1 MRIHCRF
8 FSLCLVGLVIVLICR
23 SGFAESAAVDL
34 QKRFET
40 IAQAAQGKVG
50 VAVELLE
57 TKESIQWNG
66 QEKFPMQ
73 SVYKLPIAMAVL
85 ERVDQGTLKLEQMV
99 QVPTNDFVSAKQHSP
114 LRDAHPR
121 GAELSVSNLLQLMV
135 SESDG
140 TACDVLLR
148 VLNGPESVNRYLH
161 QLKVTRVLITTTEKE
176 MGRNETAQYLN
187 SATPE
192 AMADLLRALHE
203 GRGLSV
209 SSRSLL
215 LKFLTGS
222 STFPGRIKGL
232 LPKGTI
238 VAHKTG
244 SSRTIDG
251 FTAATNDAG
260 IVTLPDGRHLV
271 IVVFVS
277 DSKADDATRQAVIA
291 KISRAAWDYYVGKGP
306 TEQGN

>member
-1 MRIHCRF
+1 MGTRTGFVIG
-8 FSLCLVGLVIVLICR
+8 CLVGLAGILICR
-23 SGFAESAAVDL
+23 GGFAESASAANL
-34 QKRFET
+34 QKRFES
-40 IAQAAQGKVG
+40 IAGTAQGKVG

-57 TKESIQWNG
+57 TKESIRLNG
-66 QEKFPMQ
+66 QERFPMQ
-73 SVYKLPIAMAVL
+73 SVYKFPIAMAVL
-85 ERVDQGTLKLEQMV
+85 QRVDESTLKLDQMV
-99 QVPTNDFVSAKQHSP
+99 RVTTNDFVSAKQHSP
-114 LRDAHPR
+114 LRDAHR
-121 GAELSVSNLLQLMV
+121 HGAELSVSNLLQLVV

-148 VLNGPESVNRYLH
+148 LLGGPESVTHYLRK
-161 QLKVTRVLITTTEKE
+161 LGETNVVIATTEKE
-176 MGRNETAQYLN
+176 MGKNETAQYRN
-187 SATPE
+187 WATPE
-192 AMADLLRALHE
+192 GMADLLRALQE

-209 SSRSLL
+209 SSRGLL

-232 LPKGTI
+232 LPKGTP

-271 IVVFVS
+271 IVVFVP
-277 DSKADDATRQAVIA
+277 DSKADQPTREAVIA
-291 KISRAAWDYYVGKGP
+291 KISKSAWDYFVNKKQTGF
-306 TEQGN
+306 